1 MRGSFGILRSATA
14 ESFKLRVNY
23 QLASAVIDQRK
34 PALKGAGDAYTIR
47 KNKIRHA
54 KLTERAEQ
62 KIGRFT
68 AAHHR
73 NRSAKASPV
82 LSFQRTSEALN
93 ALKAHYASVIRA
105 LSVTKKPQ
113 PAYCDLSHKRLRHT
127 VYPDLTAL
135 RSRHS
140 LPQKITFGVS
150 FDLTYEIYV
159 LFKNFFIKNEK
170 K

>member
-34 PALKGAGDAYTIR
+34 PALKGAGDTYTIR
-47 KNKIRHA
+47 KHKIRHA

-73 NRSAKASPV
+73 NRSAKESPV

-93 ALKAHYASVIRA
+93 ALEAHYASVIRT

-127 VYPDLTAL
+127 VYPDLTAID
-135 RSRHS
+135 HTHH
-140 LPQKITFGVS
+140 LPPKAAF
-150 FDLTYEIYV
+150 
-159 LFKNFFIKNEK
+159 
-170 K
+170 